1 MRIKASKASMSARP
15 RDGPLAGVDNAPL
28 RRRIMRAQHQM
39 LGDMPC
45 AASLNATGAN
55 SWAQDWMDAVT
66 PAPRGAPLRRQIGS
80 PVGALLPS
88 ISCHTSGDAAQRPP
102 GVLDH
107 GLYPHSA
114 SDAPRRDP
122 DAGHASSVGFVG
134 SAGFPPRPQSPVVP
148 ADPRQASVHPVA
160 ARCAQA
166 QAITT
171 LQGRQMDHAHEG
183 SAPGGA
189 EALRTIEWAMRQESL
204 TAIQVTSVSV
214 MWDRVNSNTGGLLDD
229 ALAAV

>member
-45 AASLNATGAN
+45 AASLNATG

-66 PAPRGAPLRRQIGS
+66 PAPRG
-80 PVGALLPS
+80 
-88 ISCHTSGDAAQRPP
+88 AQRPP